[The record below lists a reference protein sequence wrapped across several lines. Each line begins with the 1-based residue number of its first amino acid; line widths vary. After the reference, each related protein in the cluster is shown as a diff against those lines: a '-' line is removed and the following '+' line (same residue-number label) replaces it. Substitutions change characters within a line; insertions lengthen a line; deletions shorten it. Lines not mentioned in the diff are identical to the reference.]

1 MEEDVIKYFN
11 RLADKILQ
19 DSSLLEMIECAENQE
34 DIYDILYSCGYVDI
48 DMMDYMLLSLDARD
62 KLMHFLD
69 PDTGDLSID
78 ALNSTT

>member
-19 DSSLLEMIECAENQE
+19 DSSLLEMIECAEKQE

-78 ALNSTT
+78 ALNSTM